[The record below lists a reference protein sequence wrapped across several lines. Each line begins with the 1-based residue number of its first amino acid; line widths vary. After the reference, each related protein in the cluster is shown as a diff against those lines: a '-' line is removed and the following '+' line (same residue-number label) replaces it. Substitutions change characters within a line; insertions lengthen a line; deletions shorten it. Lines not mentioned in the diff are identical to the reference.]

1 MVRGMVTPFKMPIFY
16 DFDVDADLALVEDMI
31 AEVEAVG
38 GRVRAVVCDM
48 GNGKFLGKD
57 GVKLYQKGYHSL
69 PNPARPDDKVWVI
82 PDPVHMIKV
91 ILLLLSLF
99 SILDFFCSS
108 CVMRSG
114 EREEWCTMTGMEM
127 SKSVRETSGS
137 C

>member
-1 MVRGMVTPFKMPIFY
+1 MVRGMVAPFKMPIFY

-82 PDPVHMIKV
+82 PDAVHMIKV
-91 ILLLLSLF
+91 TLLLLIIKF
-99 SILDFFCSS
+99 VFNTFFLAS
-108 CVMRSG
+108 
-114 EREEWCTMTGMEM
+114 T
-127 SKSVRETSGS
+127 
-137 C
+137 